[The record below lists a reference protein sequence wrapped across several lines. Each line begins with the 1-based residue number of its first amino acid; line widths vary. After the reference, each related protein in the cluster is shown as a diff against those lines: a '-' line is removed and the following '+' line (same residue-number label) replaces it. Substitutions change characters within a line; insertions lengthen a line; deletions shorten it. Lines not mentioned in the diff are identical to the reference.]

1 MYRCAPNDI
10 WSLGVILVNLTCGR
24 NPWKQPSLLDITY
37 LAYLED
43 RDFLKSILPLSNE
56 LNDILV
62 TIFEPDAEKRI
73 TIDELIT
80 AVTTC
85 PTFSKPLVTL

>member
-1 MYRCAPNDI
+1 MNFI
-10 WSLGVILVNLTCGR
+10 CGR
-24 NPWKQPSLLDITY
+24 NPWEQASLLDAHY

-43 RDFLKSILPLSNE
+43 RDILKSILPLSNE

-73 TIDELIT
+73 TIKELIT